1 MNIASEFA
9 HYDSRLAFA
18 GTNEV
23 HIKDNWGKPTAEN
36 LAVQNAYNQILLM
49 WFVLQEAIM
58 PSATSSYRLTFVT
71 LGLASRMEISS
82 FRRMPK
88 AMATTI

>member
-9 HYDSRLAFA
+9 NYDSRLAFA

-23 HIKDNWGKPTAEN
+23 HIRDNWGKPTAEN
-36 LAVQNAYNQILLM
+36 LEVQNAYNQI
-49 WFVLQEAIM
+49 FVDMVRATGGNNAKRHLILQ
-58 PSATSSYRLTFVT
+58 TTFVT

-82 FRRMPK
+82 FQRMPK